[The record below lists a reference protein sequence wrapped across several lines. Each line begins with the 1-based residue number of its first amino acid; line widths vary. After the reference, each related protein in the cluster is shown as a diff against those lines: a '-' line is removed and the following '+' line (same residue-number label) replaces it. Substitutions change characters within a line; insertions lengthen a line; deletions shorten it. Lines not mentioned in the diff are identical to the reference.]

1 MASEARRR
9 RRRAAGSDEGK
20 EGGEGRLAPGEDGL
34 APVEAL
40 TQPSPIIPFAACAQQ
55 Q

>member
-20 EGGEGRLAPGEDGL
+20 GGEGRLAPGEDGL

>member
-9 RRRAAGSDEGK
+9 RRRAAGSDEG
-20 EGGEGRLAPGEDGL
+20 RLAPGENGL